1 MGFWEIMSTYGL
13 IISIIMMVISLI
25 ISANCKHAFNK
36 YSKVMASNGMTGA
49 EAAQRILSAYG
60 VHDVTIQHI
69 SGNLTDNYNPKDKT
83 LNLSDSVI
91 ASNSIDRKSVV

>member
-49 EAAQRILSAYG
+49 EAAQLAQG
-60 VHDVTIQHI
+60 FAVI
-69 SGNLTDNYNPKDKT
+69 SRSKSRTDQGLGKD
-83 LNLSDSVI
+83 SS
-91 ASNSIDRKSVV
+91 SMR